1 MMEDLTFTCPV
12 CGADVPR
19 RAKACPECGACE
31 KSGWSED
38 RYLDGLDLPDEN
50 FDHREFTR
58 LEFGRGSRRTGKQRL
73 WLIVA
78 IIVVVAMAWLTLRGL
93 W

>member
-1 MMEDLTFTCPV
+1 MEDFTFACPV

-19 RAKACPECGACE
+19 RARACPECGACE

-38 RYLDGLDLPDEN
+38 RYLDGLNLPDEDFN
-50 FDHREFTR
+50 HEDFTAR
-58 LEFGRGSRRTGKQRL
+58 EFGRGTRRTARQRF

-78 IIVVVAMAWLTLRGL
+78 MVIVVAMAWLTLRGL

>member
-1 MMEDLTFTCPV
+1 MEQLTFTCPI

-38 RYLDGLDLPDEN
+38 RYLDGMNLPDEGWN
-50 FDHREFTR
+50 QPGSSPR
-58 LEFGRGSRRTGKQRL
+58 LLGNGRSKTSMQWL
-73 WLIVA
+73 WTVVAVLIV
-78 IIVVVAMAWLTLRGL
+78 VAFVLMTLRNA

>member
-1 MMEDLTFTCPV
+1 MDDLTFNCPV

-19 RAKACPECGACE
+19 RAKACPQCGACE

-38 RYLDGLDLPDEN
+38 RYLDGLDLPDEGTGYRK
-50 FDHREFTR
+50 FAA
-58 LEFGRGSRRTGKQRL
+58 LECGRRPKQTPKQRL

-78 IIVVVAMAWLTLRGL
+78 IIVIIAMVWLSLRGL

>member
-1 MMEDLTFTCPV
+1 MDQLTFTCPI
-12 CGADVPR
+12 CGAEVPR

-38 RYLDGLDLPDEN
+38 RYLDGVDLPDEGWN
-50 FDHREFTR
+50 HPGSSPRRLGNGGGKTR
-58 LEFGRGSRRTGKQRL
+58 MQWFWMVVGI
-73 WLIVA
+73 LIVIA
-78 IIVVVAMAWLTLRGL
+78 FVLMTLRNA

>member
-1 MMEDLTFTCPV
+1 V
-12 CGADVPR
+12 CGAEVPR

-31 KSGWSED
+31 KSGWSEN
-38 RYLDGLDLPDEN
+38 RYLDGLNLPDEN
-50 FDHREFTR
+50 FNYEDFTARE
-58 LEFGRGSRRTGKQRL
+58 LGRRPKQTGKQRF

-78 IIVVVAMAWLTLRGL
+78 IIVIVSMVWLTLRGM

>member
-1 MMEDLTFTCPV
+1 MSDLTFSCPV

-19 RAKACPECGACE
+19 KALSCPECGACE

-38 RYLDGLDLPDEN
+38 RYLDGLNLPGEELPP
-50 FDHREFTR
+50 RPSGLPR
-58 LEFGRGSRRTGKQRL
+58 V
-73 WLIVA
+73 WWWAAVIVLA
-78 IIVVVAMAWLTLRGL
+78 AFLLLMLRGM